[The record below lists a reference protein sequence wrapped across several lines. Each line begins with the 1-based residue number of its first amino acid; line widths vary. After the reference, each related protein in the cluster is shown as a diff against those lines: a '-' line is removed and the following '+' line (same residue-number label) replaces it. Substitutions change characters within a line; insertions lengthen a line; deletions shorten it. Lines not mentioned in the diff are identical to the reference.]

1 MGRRDDDLGTDRLSS
16 AGMDQ
21 AEQAMAQLSGEA
33 AALTAKGKVDAD
45 LDNQRNELLW
55 KITAQIDETRLT
67 LEQLVETEKKM
78 KKHLGQLQQLKKI
91 LAQ

>member
-1 MGRRDDDLGTDRLSS
+1 MGRQDDLGADRLSS
-16 AGMDQ
+16 SGMDQ
-21 AEQAMAQLSGEA
+21 AEQAMAQLSSET
-33 AALTAKGKVDAD
+33 AALTAGGKVDVN

-55 KITAQIDETRLT
+55 KITAQIDETKVS